1 MVANITIAF
10 LAVCAG
16 FIGRR
21 IYENGKIKKK
31 SEIGKKKK

>member
-1 MVANITIAF
+1 MIADITIIFVAI
-10 LAVCAG
+10 CIG